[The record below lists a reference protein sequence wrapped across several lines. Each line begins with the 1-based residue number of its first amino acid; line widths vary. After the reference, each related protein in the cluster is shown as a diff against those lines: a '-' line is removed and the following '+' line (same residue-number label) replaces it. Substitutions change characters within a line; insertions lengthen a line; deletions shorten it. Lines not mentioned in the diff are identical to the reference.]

1 MDPMS
6 VRDEKLFKILEKL
19 RDHYQN
25 NLNNRY
31 IRKALLLMKV
41 PSGTW
46 HALERLTEK
55 NDFYKIQGYQYKE
68 LYEQVYAAA
77 TFVYHARTDVM
88 PRLKGLLSGGAET
101 VFSRPKSAEPKDRV
115 LLEMAINNFPANLG
129 VFSDLV
135 NELYVR
141 AAELDREEH
150 PGQKPVYEHMPELK
164 ELGKLLT

>member
-1 MDPMS
+1 MS
-6 VRDEKLFKILEKL
+6 VRDEQLFKIVEKL
-19 RDHYQN
+19 QGHYQN

-41 PSGTW
+41 PTGTW
-46 HALERLTEK
+46 NAIARLTEK
-55 NDFYKIQGYQYKE
+55 SDYYKIQGYQYKE
-68 LYEQVYAAA
+68 LYEQIHAAA
-77 TFVYHARTDVM
+77 TFVYHARTEVL
-88 PRLKGLLSGGAET
+88 PRLKGLLSGGADT
-101 VFSRPKSAEPKDRV
+101 VFSRPKAAEEPKDRV

-141 AAELDREEH
+141 AVALDRAEH
-150 PGQKPVYEHMPELK
+150 TKEKPVFEHLPELK

>member
-1 MDPMS
+1 MS
-6 VRDEKLFKILEKL
+6 VRDEKLFKIVEKL
-19 RDHYQN
+19 QGHYQN

-41 PSGTW
+41 PTGTW
-46 HALERLTEK
+46 NSIARLTEK
-55 NDFYKIQGYQYKE
+55 TDYYKIQGYQYKE
-68 LYEQVYAAA
+68 LYEQIYAAA
-77 TFVYHARTDVM
+77 TFVYHARTEVL
-88 PRLKGLLSGGAET
+88 PRLKSLLSGGTDT
-101 VFSRPKSAEPKDRV
+101 VFAHRKAEEPKDKV

-141 AAELDREEH
+141 AVELDRAEH
-150 PGQKPVYEHMPELK
+150 PKQKPVFEHLPELK

>member
-1 MDPMS
+1 MS
-6 VRDEKLFKILEKL
+6 VRDEKLFKIVDKL
-19 RDHYQN
+19 QAHYSN

-41 PSGTW
+41 PTGTW
-46 HALERLTEK
+46 NAIARLTEK
-55 NDFYKIQGYQYKE
+55 NDYYKIQGYQYKE

-77 TFVYHARTDVM
+77 TFVYHARTEVL
-88 PRLKGLLSGGAET
+88 PRLKGLLSGGTET
-101 VFSRPKSAEPKDRV
+101 VFTHRKSEEPKDKV

-141 AAELDREEH
+141 AVELDRAEH
-150 PGQKPVYEHMPELK
+150 PGEKPVFEHLPELK

>member
-1 MDPMS
+1 MS
-6 VRDEKLFKILEKL
+6 VRDEQLFKIVEKL
-19 RDHYQN
+19 QSHYQN

-31 IRKALLLMKV
+31 IRKALLMMKV

-46 HALERLTEK
+46 NAIARLTEK
-55 NDFYKIQGYQYKE
+55 SDNYKIQGYPYKD
-68 LYEQVYAAA
+68 LYEQIHAAA
-77 TFVYHARTDVM
+77 TFVYHARTEVL
-88 PRLKGLLSGGAET
+88 PRLKGLLSGGTET
-101 VFSRPKSAEPKDRV
+101 VFSRPKAEEPKDKV